1 MWPLTV
7 GNQRRNSTKL
17 PGVLVAVNTLA
28 GAAAAADV
36 SSIEKHFGVEWLGV
50 YMQGQKTGYGKLL
63 TEKSTHRGVPTYR
76 FLMNVMMRVNLLGTT
91 QETSVQEDKH
101 FSRSGKLISFA
112 TQMHSKVR
120 GVTVTSTNVSG
131 VVTGNSMTVTTVS
144 GSAKTTKTLPAP
156 KETLD
161 DYLAAN
167 RLAEQDSKV
176 GDTIEVSVFEG
187 TFLKSLDAVLK
198 VVAKK
203 KILFNGIETDVTE
216 IETLIPDLGITTTSF
231 VNREGRMLETKIA
244 GMFVLR
250 AENESQAKDVDCAF
264 DAIRMSVIAVD
275 KPIANSHEVKR
286 MTAELRGI
294 SNPDLILDTSRYKYV
309 QLGTGRYRLQ
319 TQVEDVSGLAPLA
332 LPVTDARFAEDLEST
347 ALLQC
352 DHPKIVAKAK
362 EIVGT
367 TKHAWPAAKR
377 LSSWVWAS
385 VDKVGTAA
393 LSNAVETLES
403 KRGDCTE
410 HTALFVAL
418 ARAVGIPARPCTGLV
433 YWARGGGFGYHQW
446 ASIYVGKWVEID
458 PTFNQPVA
466 DGTHIKFAE
475 GDWSE
480 AARIISLIGTL
491 KIKVLRT
498 E

>member
-1 MWPLTV
+1 MSPFAA
-7 GNQRRNSTKL
+7 GNRRWNGTKL

-28 GAAAAADV
+28 GAVAAADV
-36 SSIEKHFGVEWLGV
+36 SSIEKHLGVQWLGV
-50 YMQGQKTGYGKLL
+50 YMKGQKAGYGKMV
-63 TEKSTHRGVPTYR
+63 TEKSTHQGVPTYR
-76 FLMNVMMRVNLLGTT
+76 FLVDVTMRVNMLGTT
-91 QETSVQEDKH
+91 QEASVQEDKH
-101 FSRSGKLISFA
+101 FSRSGPLVSFA
-112 TQMHSKVR
+112 TKMHSKVR
-120 GVTVTSTNVSG
+120 GMTITSTNVNG
-131 VVTGNSMTVTTVS
+131 VVAGSKMTVTTVS
-144 GSAKTTKTLPAP
+144 GSAKTTRTMPAP
-156 KETLD
+156 QETLD

-167 RLAEQDSKV
+167 RLAEQDSKI
-176 GDTIEVSVFEG
+176 GDTVEVTVFEG

-216 IETLIPDLGITTTSF
+216 IEMLVPDLGITTTSF
-231 VNREGRMLETKIA
+231 VDRGGRTLETKIA

-250 AENESQAKDVDCAF
+250 AESEAQAKDVACAF
-264 DAIRMSVIAVD
+264 DAVRMSVIAVD
-275 KPIANSHEVKR
+275 KPIANSHEVKK
-286 MTAELRGI
+286 MTAVLDGL
-294 SNPDLILDTSRYKYV
+294 SNPQLVLNTPRYKYV
-309 QLGTGRYRLQ
+309 ELGNGRYRLETQ
-319 TQVEDVSGLAPLA
+319 TEDVSGLAPLP

-347 ALLQC
+347 SLLQC
-352 DHPKIVAKAK
+352 DHPKIIAKAK
-362 EIVGT
+362 EIVGN

-385 VDKVGTAA
+385 LDKVGTAA

-475 GDWSE
+475 GGWSE

-491 KIKVLRT
+491 KIKVVGT